1 MIRCIYEIK
10 LNKTTILSLELRKT
24 KNESN
29 HLTKE
34 KTTTTTRTNQLRD
47 FIKMKHSHKPDEITY
62 SFLHSQKKF
71 EKIPS
76 KLLLAIVVVMFHLNA
91 TANKT
96 NKKGK

>member
-1 MIRCIYEIK
+1 MNR
-10 LNKTTILSLELRKT
+10 TTSRK
-24 KNESN
+24 K
-29 HLTKE
+29 

-71 EKIPS
+71 EEKKIPS
-76 KLLLAIVVVMFHLNA
+76 KLSLAIVVVMFHLNA